1 MYGFYSNTPTSA
13 VNNYDRWEAKAEFG
27 PHDVHHQYAIVFRTP
42 AYFNR
47 VIERQVVV
55 NVALRRPSDREVS
68 EPRQFT
74 YLPQEF
80 GKCTITIFGPLIYL
94 VLVIDEEKIGQKRR
108 KKINHFNQFFDASG
122 GAPSGGGSNFFGS
135 FGDGSSSSWSFGMGG
150 GGATG
155 GGHGNMHG
163 MGGNVS
169 NYGNH
174 QQQQYHSMMGPSR
187 PSSYGMHSNPL
198 PPVSSMFAPSQANYF
213 QHYHGGSQQQYGYID
228 RGSSSRPEVKSEHHD
243 PMASGK
249 CLLHIKWNVIIIVYY
264 YYS

>member
-1 MYGFYSNTPTSA
+1 M
-13 VNNYDRWEAKAEFG
+13 
-27 PHDVHHQYAIVFRTP
+27 FRTP

-80 GKCTITIFGPLIYL
+80 GKSITTTIFGALIL
-94 VLVIDEEKIGQKRR
+94 VIIILLFIDEEKIGQKRR

-122 GAPSGGGSNFFGS
+122 GNPSSGGSGFFNS
-135 FGDGSSSSWSFGMGG
+135 FGDGSSSSWSFGVGG

-155 GGHGNMHG
+155 GGHGNMHSL
-163 MGGNVS
+163 GGNVG

-174 QQQQYHSMMGPSR
+174 QQQHQYHSMMGPSQ
-187 PSSYGMHSNPL
+187 SSSLSFGGAHSNPL
-198 PPVSSMFAPSQANYF
+198 PPVASVFNPPQGNYLQQPYSNSGSSMSPY
-213 QHYHGGSQQQYGYID
+213 YHGFAD
-228 RGSSSRPEVKSEHHD
+228 RGGSKRPEVKSEND
-243 PMASGK
+243 STAALK
-249 CLLHIKWNVIIIVYY
+249 CMLCIN
-264 YYS
+264 